1 MALVA
6 KRLTLRGFIVGDANM
21 GPKYTKEHQENV
33 SKWLADGSFKA
44 KVDIVKG
51 IEKAGEALLMLFNGK
66 NQGKLVLQVADE

>member
-1 MALVA
+1 
-6 KRLTLRGFIVGDANM
+6 
-21 GPKYTKEHQENV
+21 V

-44 KVDIVKG
+44 KVDIVNG